1 MSTYR
6 SHPGSWPPS
15 IGKSLNLESSSSLV
29 RLISL
34 AKANFSRSRTS
45 RSLEIASSSLR
56 SWLTLVLCTSSLS
69 ANSRWTSEICLVL
82 LLLLLL
88 LLFMLFLSA
97 VASFVLLLL
106 MLLPV
111 SADAPGGGN
120 FRLIARLR
128 SSASF
133 FCSAIFFILSSNCAN
148 ASPSSHTSFSC
159 VPTLLTATDPRR

>member
-97 VASFVLLLL
+97 VSFVLLLL
-106 MLLPV
+106 LLPV

>member
-82 LLLLLL
+82 LLLLL
-88 LLFMLFLSA
+88 FMLFLSA
-97 VASFVLLLL
+97 VVSFVLLLL
-106 MLLPV
+106 LLLPV